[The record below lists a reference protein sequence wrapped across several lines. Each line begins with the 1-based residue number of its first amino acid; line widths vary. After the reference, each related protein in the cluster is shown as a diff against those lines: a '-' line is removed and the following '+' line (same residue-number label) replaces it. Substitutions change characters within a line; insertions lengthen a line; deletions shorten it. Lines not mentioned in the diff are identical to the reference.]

1 MRILHRLWTR
11 YRWIVILALLLV
23 VLTSSAA
30 YAAGIEDQKVNLD
43 YDEPELQETT
53 SITGLLL
60 RLAASLLLIVGLA
73 WVIIRVF
80 GRQAARKLQG
90 EWLQVLD
97 EVALGQNRGIVIC
110 EIGGRA
116 YAIGVT
122 DHQITTLFEIEDQAL
137 IAEMLKQAYTPDE
150 DKRHREGLA
159 DIWEQ
164 LQQYLPGRKLHK
176 PERHFHFLM
185 REQVKKLEQLSLRST
200 DSRHRPQ
207 GSDDGD

>member
-1 MRILHRLWTR
+1 MHRLWTR
-11 YRWIVILALLLV
+11 YRWVFVLALLMV
-23 VLTSSAA
+23 MVASNGA
-30 YAAGIEDQKVNLD
+30 YAGIEDQKVNLD

-80 GRQAARKLQG
+80 GRQVSRKLQG

-97 EVALGQNRGIVIC
+97 EVVLGQNRGIVIC
-110 EIGGRA
+110 EIGGHA

-122 DHQITTLFEIEDQAL
+122 DHQITTLFEIEDKAL
-137 IAEMLKQAYTPDE
+137 IAQMLKRAYEPDE
-150 DKRHREGLA
+150 DNQHREGLA

-164 LQQYLPGRKLHK
+164 LQQHLSGRKIHK

-185 REQVKKLEQLSLRST
+185 REQIKKLEQLSLRST
-200 DSRHRPQ
+200 DSRHRPE
-207 GSDDGD
+207 GSDDND

>member
-1 MRILHRLWTR
+1 M
-11 YRWIVILALLLV
+11 
-23 VLTSSAA
+23 
-30 YAAGIEDQKVNLD
+30 
-43 YDEPELQETT
+43 
-53 SITGLLL
+53 
-60 RLAASLLLIVGLA
+60 
-73 WVIIRVF
+73 
-80 GRQAARKLQG
+80 
-90 EWLQVLD
+90 
-97 EVALGQNRGIVIC
+97 GQNRGIVIC

-122 DHQITTLFEIEDQAL
+122 DHRITTLFEIEDQAL

-185 REQVKKLEQLSLRST
+185 REQVKKLEQLS
-200 DSRHRPQ
+200 PFY
-207 GSDDGD
+207 

>member
-97 EVALGQNRGIVIC
+97 
-110 EIGGRA
+110 
-116 YAIGVT
+116 
-122 DHQITTLFEIEDQAL
+122 
-137 IAEMLKQAYTPDE
+137 
-150 DKRHREGLA
+150 
-159 DIWEQ
+159 
-164 LQQYLPGRKLHK
+164 
-176 PERHFHFLM
+176 
-185 REQVKKLEQLSLRST
+185 
-200 DSRHRPQ
+200 
-207 GSDDGD
+207 